1 MYVETI
7 GFDPHS
13 KEKTQLSRLKINFR
27 RVAHGARGQ
36 RACAH
41 VHRAQSLSTCRAASG
56 PSLHP
61 DLVLVLLQGHT
72 VSVTAVFWHIVLPD
86 KVCPSSL
93 CLLFKVVLA
102 LCFPNNYWN
111 IVHTSQN
118 ACRDLWNFTR
128 FIDALGNADIFKM
141 LFSLSINKAYPSI
154 IPNVLLCLSV

>member
-1 MYVETI
+1 MLVESFILTAFFGLRKFSTLYFSSGNCLYLGGVFFVGFVFVFFIYVETI

-72 VSVTAVFWHIVLPD
+72 VSVTAVF
-86 KVCPSSL
+86 
-93 CLLFKVVLA
+93 
-102 LCFPNNYWN
+102 
-111 IVHTSQN
+111 
-118 ACRDLWNFTR
+118 
-128 FIDALGNADIFKM
+128 
-141 LFSLSINKAYPSI
+141 
-154 IPNVLLCLSV
+154 